1 MPIEHFAPGNM
12 EMLLGERRKAAYP
25 SASVPL
31 QGTAKPGQERG
42 GRTMPRTH
50 RNLTEKT
57 TIQITRP
64 MLADL
69 QNVATKS
76 GKPLAEI
83 VRQAIRNALD
93 DTDLTLGT
101 RRTFDRRLQKRIDEM
116 EQNLKHSLEQGL
128 EKAEKGLAESLQ
140 EELDKL
146 EYRLNQDFDR
156 NVSRFTKQVA
166 EFMAELAE
174 KKTRRLF

>member
-1 MPIEHFAPGNM
+1 
-12 EMLLGERRKAAYP
+12 
-25 SASVPL
+25 
-31 QGTAKPGQERG
+31 
-42 GRTMPRTH
+42 MPRTN
-50 RNLTEKT
+50 RNMTEKI

-93 DTDLTLGT
+93 ETDLTLGT
-101 RRTFDRRLQKRIDEM
+101 KRRFDRRLQKRVDEM
-116 EQNLKHSLEQGL
+116 EQNLKQSLEQGL
-128 EKAEKGLAESLQ
+128 EQAEKKLAESLQ

-146 EYRLNQDFDR
+146 EYRVNQDFDR
-156 NVSRFTKQVA
+156 NVSKFTLQVV
-166 EFMAELAE
+166 EFMAELTE

>member
-1 MPIEHFAPGNM
+1 
-12 EMLLGERRKAAYP
+12 
-25 SASVPL
+25 
-31 QGTAKPGQERG
+31 
-42 GRTMPRTH
+42 MPRTN
-50 RNLTEKT
+50 RNLTEKI

-83 VRQAIRNALD
+83 VRQAVRNALD

-101 RRTFDRRLQKRIDEM
+101 KRRFDRRLQKRVDEM
-116 EQNLKHSLEQGL
+116 EQNLRQSLEQGL
-128 EKAEKGLAESLQ
+128 QQAEEKLAASLQ
-140 EELDKL
+140 EEMDKL
-146 EYRLNQDFDR
+146 EYRVNQDFDR
-156 NVSRFTKQVA
+156 NVSKFTKQVTD
-166 EFMAELAE
+166 FMAELAE

>member
-1 MPIEHFAPGNM
+1 
-12 EMLLGERRKAAYP
+12 
-25 SASVPL
+25 
-31 QGTAKPGQERG
+31 
-42 GRTMPRTH
+42 MPRTN
-50 RNLTEKT
+50 RNMTEKI

-101 RRTFDRRLQKRIDEM
+101 KRRFDRRLQTRIDEM
-116 EQNLKHSLEQGL
+116 EQKLKQSLEQGL
-128 EKAEKGLAESLQ
+128 EQAEQQMAKRLQ
-140 EELDKL
+140 EELTKL
-146 EYRLNQDFDR
+146 EYRVNQDFDR
-156 NVSRFTKQVA
+156 SLSKFTKQVTQLIGQLT
-166 EFMAELAE
+166 EQ
-174 KKTRRLF
+174 KSRRLF